1 MPAKILV
8 VDDEAVYLSGM
19 IEQIFEENIKLNE
32 DEFT

>member
-1 MPAKILV
+1 MPANILV
-8 VDDEAVYLSGM
+8 VDDEAVYLSRM